1 MNDDML
7 LLLIIIII
15 IIISGIGHVLNSH
28 LILDKLDKYTLAV
41 QSILGDIRG
50 LGAVP
55 LTSTCPE
62 CLMNT
67 SATRKGEATVLKCYA
82 AAVVHRSITS
92 THYPHIPHKLLL
104 LLLLLFVLP

>member
-7 LLLIIIII
+7 LLIII

-28 LILDKLDKYTLAV
+28 LILDKLDKYTQAV
-41 QSILGDIRG
+41 QSILSDIRG

-67 SATRKGEATVLKCYA
+67 SATRKGEATAMRQL
-82 AAVVHRSITS
+82 
-92 THYPHIPHKLLL
+92 
-104 LLLLLFVLP
+104 